1 MFQIVYISFAAESFK
16 SDGIDGIDNILKGAY
31 AFNAKKDITGM
42 LLYKGGV
49 FIQLLEGEK
58 KEVESL
64 FGKIALDLR
73 HEGLKVLIKQES
85 QERVF
90 KDWTM
95 GYRKI
100 DKIETD
106 IINSILPL
114 QKIIEDTNAR
124 RTISNEKIFEIFK
137 RFRFQ

>member
-1 MFQIVYISFAAESFK
+1 M
-16 SDGIDGIDNILKGAY
+16 
-31 AFNAKKDITGM
+31 
-42 LLYKGGV
+42 
-49 FIQLLEGEK
+49 QLLEGEK

-73 HEGLKVLIKQES
+73 HEGLKILIKQES

-90 KDWTM
+90 KDWNM

-114 QKIIEDTNAR
+114 QKIIEDTKAR
-124 RTISNEKIFEIFK
+124 KTTSNEKIFEIFK